1 MKTNTA
7 KYGSNGYCPHKTT
20 PPPKKVKC
28 TVTRQPIHNSMPTH
42 SPGPHAFSSLS
53 WSCANCPIRPRF
65 SSS

>member
-1 MKTNTA
+1 
-7 KYGSNGYCPHKTT
+7 
-20 PPPKKVKC
+20 
-28 TVTRQPIHNSMPTH
+28 MPTH